1 MLRVRNL
8 GKGTK
13 AALTGA
19 LLVGGL
25 LSSTLPAVAD
35 VTPPPVAE
43 LQRNIIGSGSDTTY
57 DLMKNLGKLYAGAN
71 GCATIWAD
79 SSLQPYNGACD
90 PATAASGNDT
100 VTYPWVNDNHDLPF
114 ERYPVG
120 SGNGIKE
127 LCRQGL
133 TGIHDVDF
141 ARSSSS
147 LPATGSEACSDL
159 KYIAYAKDAVS
170 WWHATKDKTGAAT
183 NTATIG
189 SLTTAVL
196 GGIYTGTYTNWN
208 QLNNVAGVKDV
219 DGLDITD
226 ANANLLPDAPIVVY
240 TVQAGSGTL
249 SFWKGKVYSSGTIVG
264 TARSTVQENN
274 ATPIFANNDES
285 NAIYFYSFGRY
296 RQAAGIT
303 DTNDYFGNSV
313 ATAYPLAEDTLGKV
327 NGIAPTPTT
336 IQDSTFSYNR
346 SVYNVL
352 RYASEKTARFLAV
365 DGFLCSAD
373 METTNDRLTTAAYRT
388 LINSA
393 ILAEGFV
400 PFAKGTTGGS
410 AIGSSYCRLTEGP
423 ADTTAPTVG
432 IKSGATFTG
441 LATGTLEFSKAV
453 RSVDLDKLG
462 AFDGATKLAADYI
475 CYNNRGDVVVDCEG
489 GTANND
495 PYNDKVIKTVKVTLT
510 APLALGRTAVYK
522 AVAGAGTDAVSLTST
537 LFADTTNITGATSV
551 AAASTTRTGT
561 WATISGG
568 KSSAT
573 KNATA
578 SAPFFGTSVAV
589 TFVTG
594 PKAGKVQ
601 IKVDGTVKQTV
612 DLYAAKA
619 GTVKK
624 TVTGLSAGS
633 HTVQLNVA
641 GTKNTKSGGLTVG
654 FKTITLS

>member
-25 LSSTLPAVAD
+25 LSSTLPALAD

-43 LQRNIIGSGSDTTY
+43 LQREIIGSGSDTTY
-57 DLMKNLGKLYAGAN
+57 DLMKNIDKLYAGAN

-79 SSLQPYNGACD
+79 SAQQPFDGSCD
-90 PATAASGNDT
+90 PASAASGNNTTD
-100 VTYPWVNDNHDLPF
+100 YPWVNANHDTAT

-133 TGIHDVDF
+133 TNIHPVDF
-141 ARSSSS
+141 ARSSSGAPT
-147 LPATGSEACSDL
+147 LGTEACSDL
-159 KYIAYAKDAVS
+159 KYVAYAKDAVS
-170 WWHATKDKTGAAT
+170 WWHATKDKTGADT
-183 NTATIG
+183 HTSTIG
-189 SLTTAVL
+189 SLSTTVL
-196 GGIYTGTYTNWN
+196 GGIYTGQYTTWD
-208 QLNNVAGVKDV
+208 QLNGVDGVKDTN
-219 DGLDITD
+219 GLAISV
-226 ANANLLPDAPIVVY
+226 ANSNALPSAPIVVY

-249 SFWKGKVYSSGTIVG
+249 SFWKGKVYSSGAIVG
-264 TARSTVQENN
+264 TAKSTGQENN
-274 ATPIFANNDES
+274 ANPIFVNDDES
-285 NAIYFYSFGRY
+285 NAIYFYSFGRF

-303 DTNDYFGNSV
+303 ATNDYFGNSV
-313 ATAYPLAEDTLGKV
+313 ATSYPLARDTLGKV
-327 NGIAPTPTT
+327 NDVAPTPAN
-336 IQDSTFSYNR
+336 IQGGTFAFSR

-352 RYASEKTARFLAV
+352 RYPSEKTSRYLGTS
-365 DGFLCSAD
+365 GFLCSST
-373 METTNDRLTTAAYRT
+373 METIHDRITTATYRS
-388 LINSA
+388 LIDAA
-393 ILAEGFV
+393 ISAEGFV
-400 PFAKGTTGGS
+400 PLTKGNTGGS
-410 AIGSSYCRLTEGP
+410 AVGQSYCRLTEGQ

-432 IKSGATFTG
+432 IKTGATFTG

-453 RSVDLDKLG
+453 RSIDTTKLG
-462 AFDGATKLAADYI
+462 AFDGDTQVPATYI
-475 CYNNRGDVVVDCEG
+475 CYNNRGDVVADCLG

-495 PYNDKVIKTVKVTLT
+495 PYNTKVIKTVKVTLQE
-510 APLALGRTAVYK
+510 ALVLGRTAVFK
-522 AVAGAGTDAVSLTST
+522 AQAGAGTDAVALTSGA
-537 LFADTTNITGATSV
+537 FADTNNITGLTSV

-561 WATISGG
+561 WANITGG

-578 SAPFFGTSVAV
+578 SAPFAGASVAV

-601 IKVDGTVKQTV
+601 IKVDGVVKQTV
-612 DLYAAKA
+612 DLYTTKA

-624 TVTGLSAGS
+624 TVTGLAAGT
-633 HTVQLNVA
+633 HTVQLLVT
-641 GTKNTKSGGLTVG
+641 GTKNAKSGGLTVG
-654 FKTITLS
+654 FKTITVS